1 VRRLFPLLVFLALSC
16 NTASAQDDFLTRE
29 EVDAVRDAQEPE
41 KRIALYL
48 EIAEMRLAGT
58 RAALGSTKSGAGR
71 AAQKNLVQ
79 YIKIL
84 EAMETTILEARESRS
99 PFPKAMKLLETRL
112 PETRRFLESLDND
125 ASPLYAD
132 YRFTLEEAIAVTE
145 ELTEEIARGMFPEV
159 DERQAPKEFPAAPPR
174 PERTERNDSRESPKP
189 PAEEGPPRKSNRP

>member
-1 VRRLFPLLVFLALSC
+1 MRKLFSLLVFLALSC
-16 NTASAQDDFLTRE
+16 HAAFAQDDFLTRE
-29 EVDAVRDAQEPE
+29 EVDAVRDAQEAE

-58 RAALGSTKSGAGR
+58 RAALGSAKSGAGR

-79 YIKIL
+79 YIKVL

-112 PETRRFLESLDND
+112 PESQRFLESLDND

-132 YRFTLEEAIAVTE
+132 YHFTLEEAIAVTE
-145 ELTEEIARGMFPEV
+145 EITEEIARGMFPEV
-159 DERQAPKEFPAAPPR
+159 EERQSPKEFPAAPPR
-174 PERTERNDSRESPKP
+174 PERNEPRESPKP